1 MEVNFRVKRIV
12 VVSWMFYAQLAD
24 EESLYLTKSTES
36 LLTPS
41 LDYMMDEIRQNIYL
55 SNHGE
60 LICKWDFLAYLN

>member
-12 VVSWMFYAQLAD
+12 VVSWMFYPQLAD
-24 EESLYLTKSTES
+24 EEFIFNKKQS